1 MLSELR
7 LKKMSKLH
15 TVIVVDIEATC
26 WRTDEERGTQVNE
39 IIEIGACAL
48 DIKSGVIVERASIIV
63 KPRFSTVSEFCTEL
77 TGWTQADVDTGLDIA
92 GAFREFTMIFTPK
105 KGTSWFSY
113 GEYDRVKL
121 SSCTGKN
128 GVYPMYNIPAQI
140 NPFDR
145 MHSHFNVKT
154 LMMLKNRNPKEM
166 GMAAALEYYGIPMEG
181 RHHNGLSDAKI
192 VKRVLE

>member
-1 MLSELR
+1 
-7 LKKMSKLH
+7 MSKLH

-26 WRTDEERGTQVNE
+26 WKTDEERGKQVNE
-39 IIEIGACAL
+39 IIEIGACSL
-48 DIKSGVIVERASIIV
+48 DLTSGNILERASITV
-63 KPRFSTVSEFCTEL
+63 KPRFSVVSEFCTEL
-77 TGWTQADVDTGLDIA
+77 TGWTQADVGSGLDIVD
-92 GAFREFTMIFTPK
+92 AFKEFTKIFNPA

-128 GVYPMYNIPAQI
+128 GVYPMYNISAQD

-154 LMMLKNRNPKEM
+154 LMMLKNRTPKEM
-166 GMAAALEYYGIPMEG
+166 GMAKALEYYGIPLEG
-181 RHHNGLSDAKI
+181 RHHNGLADALNIAKI
-192 VKRVLE
+192 VQCVLA